1 MTRIWLMLLLALPL
15 ATALAGP
22 AQPGDDQPAPPSGA
36 PKTAEQPPLQDAEV
50 SWLEASHTYA
60 TDQVQA
66 LTVWMDNF
74 FGDPDYDLEKAE
86 SLVRIRWNHELDET
100 DDYNGKLKL
109 RGKLR
114 MPRISK
120 RMNLVFSGEDGDTLT
135 ADEQRDE
142 TDVVGL
148 QYTLRELRRSRLDTT
163 IAWAGGDLRPGIRY
177 RNQGP
182 IGQHSG
188 YRYTQRLEYE
198 SDEGFFTTG
207 DVNLDRAVSDSTLV
221 RWRNRARYG
230 EETKGTEW
238 RTSLALGDRRRPE
251 GKRRGQTVIAYYA
264 AVHGFTDPS
273 YIRNYSLGIVFRRQL
288 HRRILFAEVEPSYNW
303 RQDGDGRER
312 YGAWNIVF
320 RLELLLQTEDG
331 DR

>member
-1 MTRIWLMLLLALPL
+1 LLLLCLSSAQALSGPDSEAERQQTP
-15 ATALAGP
+15 ATGAQRTAGES
-22 AQPGDDQPAPPSGA
+22 PPDEAS
-36 PKTAEQPPLQDAEV
+36 V
-50 SWLEASHTYA
+50 SWLETSHTYA
-60 TDQVQA
+60 SDQVQA
-66 LTVWMDNF
+66 LTVWMDRF

-100 DDYNGKLKL
+100 DDYNGKLRV

-120 RMNLVFSGEDGDTLT
+120 RLNLVFSGEDGDALT

-142 TDVVGL
+142 SDVVGV
-148 QYTLRELRRSRLDTT
+148 QYTLRELNRSRLDTT

-182 IGQHSG
+182 IGEHSG

-198 SDEGFFTTG
+198 RDEGFFTTG
-207 DVNLDRAVSDSTLV
+207 DINLDRAINDSTLV

-238 RTSLALGDRRRPE
+238 RTQLVLGDRRKPE
-251 GKRRGQTVIAYYA
+251 DKLRGQTVIAYYA
-264 AVHGFTDPS
+264 AINGYTDPS
-273 YIRNYSLGIVFRRQL
+273 YIRNYSLGVVFRRQL
-288 HRRILFAEVEPSYNW
+288 HKRILFAELEPSYNW
-303 RQDGDGRER
+303 RQDGDGQER

-320 RLELLLQTEDG
+320 RLELLLESEN

>member
-1 MTRIWLMLLLALPL
+1 MTRLWLLLLLCLPSL
-15 ATALAGP
+15 PALAG
-22 AQPGDDQPAPPSGA
+22 ADSDAPGRQAPPEGA
-36 PKTAEQPPLQDAEV
+36 TVTAGEAPRDEADV

-60 TDQVQA
+60 SDQVQA

-86 SLVRIRWNHELDET
+86 SLVRISWTHEFDET
-100 DDYNGKLKL
+100 DDYNGRVRL

-120 RMNLVFSGEDGDTLT
+120 RMNLVFTGEDGDTLT

-142 TDVVGL
+142 ADVVGV
-148 QYTLRELRRSRLDTT
+148 QYTLRELNRSRLDTT

-182 IGQHSG
+182 IGEHSG

-198 SDEGFFTTG
+198 QDKGFFTTG
-207 DVNLDRAVSDSTLV
+207 DINLDRAISDSTLV
-221 RWRNRARYG
+221 RWGNRARYG

-238 RTSLALGDRRRPE
+238 RTQLVLGDRRKPE
-251 GKRRGQTVIAYYA
+251 DKQRGQTVIAYYA
-264 AVHGFTDPS
+264 AVSGYTDPS
-273 YIRNYSLGIVFRRQL
+273 YIRNYSLGVVFRRQL
-288 HRRILFAEVEPSYNW
+288 HKRILFAEVEPTYNW
-303 RQDGDGRER
+303 RQDGDGQER

-320 RLELLLQTEDG
+320 RLELLLQTQDG
-331 DR
+331 Q